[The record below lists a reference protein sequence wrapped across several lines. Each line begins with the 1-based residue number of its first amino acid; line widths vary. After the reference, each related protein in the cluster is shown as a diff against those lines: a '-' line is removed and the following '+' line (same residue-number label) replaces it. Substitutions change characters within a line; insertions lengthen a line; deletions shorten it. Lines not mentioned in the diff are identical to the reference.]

1 MPRNKLS
8 DLNNH
13 LFAQLERLNDEE
25 AGSEKM
31 ELEIKK
37 AKAISQVATEILKSS
52 KLSLNAARLVHEGYI
67 NEVPD
72 NMKQLSESKNGVIE

>member
-1 MPRNKLS
+1 MVRNKLT

-25 AGSEKM
+25 LDSEKM

-37 AKAISQVATEILKSS
+37 AKAISGLATEILKSS
-52 KLSLNAARLVHEGYI
+52 KLTLDAARMVHEGYV
-67 NEVPD
+67 NKLPD
-72 NMKQLSESKNGVIE
+72 GFEDKQLTNGVQ